1 MNQLKL
7 TVHSFI
13 DLITN
18 SSTEIYVSA
27 HDKTI
32 RAAKA
37 MVNKVLAA
45 AGAAQTADDL
55 FDFALT
61 VTVTNEKTW
70 KESEVDV
77 KSPEGKEALENQEQ
91 PELHLLVTAKADSP
105 DANAAAKALS
115 ELSELF
121 NAEEK
126 YC

>member
-1 MNQLKL
+1 MNQIKIAI
-7 TVHSFI
+7 HSYV

-32 RAAKA
+32 SAAKA

-45 AGAAQTADDL
+45 AGSDKIADDL

-77 KSPEGKEALENQEQ
+77 KSPEGKEALENEEQ
-91 PELHLLVTAKADSP
+91 PELHLLVTAKVDSP

-115 ELSELF
+115 KLSELF
-121 NAEEK
+121 EAGEK
-126 YC
+126 YN